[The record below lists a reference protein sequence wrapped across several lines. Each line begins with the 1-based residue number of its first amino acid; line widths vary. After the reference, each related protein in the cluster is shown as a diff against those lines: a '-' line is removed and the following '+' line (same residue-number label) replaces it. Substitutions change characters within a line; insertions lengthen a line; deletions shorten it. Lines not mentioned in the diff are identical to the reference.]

1 MKKRS
6 PEAIEMALEVREIL
20 GAHMLKFPKDKYAAL
35 IDCLIVLCH
44 ETGLLRWL
52 SISTGEVSQEE
63 FDRIF
68 KEGML
73 KKYEEAKSEFGG
85 YKN

>member
-6 PEAIEMALEVREIL
+6 PAAIEMAIQIRDIL
-20 GAHMLKFPKDKYAAL
+20 GEHMLKFPNDKYTGI
-35 IDCLIVLCH
+35 IDCLTVICH
-44 ETGLLRWL
+44 ETALLRWL
-52 SISTGEVSQEE
+52 AISTGEVSQSE

-73 KKYEEAKSEFGG
+73 KKYEESKSEFG